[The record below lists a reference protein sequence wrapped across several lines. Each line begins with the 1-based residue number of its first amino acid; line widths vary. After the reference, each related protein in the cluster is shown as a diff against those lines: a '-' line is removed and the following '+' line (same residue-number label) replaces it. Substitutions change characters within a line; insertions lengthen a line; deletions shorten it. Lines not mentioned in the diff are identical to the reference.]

1 MKLDLTLPCDINR
14 GPDTLKRS
22 LILLILG
29 MLLVT
34 AISYFIHPVTHR
46 LLPLPNDLDVMLTA
60 LVSSFST
67 LAVVLLIYNAFLSK
81 AARHS
86 DDIHQRCSAQN
97 ILINNYLRQTVAD
110 LPQYNAVLGRQL
122 SEAIEQSE
130 TALLAV
136 VARIVTVHEKAGYQA
151 DRIGTSSNG
160 LMEVTQDQIRKNKQ
174 VIQALNAFSCTQSD
188 QLKDNLI
195 RIQKLSDEMEQM
207 RPMVND
213 ISDIADRTNLL
224 ALNAAIEA
232 ARAGEAGRGF
242 AVVADEVRRLSTQ
255 TNKSAK
261 EIADRITLVTG
272 QAQTETGN
280 ARRLIEH
287 DAESQQFRNMAGNLS
302 EIEDRFRAASAN
314 LEESIQSIDQS
325 NRVIVEEISIVMGEL
340 QFQDVLRQRV
350 EHVND
355 GLDYLN
361 GLARDTLLWLDG
373 TEELPEQRLSEHLDA
388 LSKRYVMQ
396 AQRSTHD
403 AVTGQGGGASD
414 GAGRKIELF

>member
-1 MKLDLTLPCDINR
+1 MDSR
-14 GPDTLKRS
+14 PDTLKRP
-22 LILLILG
+22 LILLISG

-34 AISYFIHPVTHR
+34 AMSYFLHPLAHR
-46 LLPLPNDLDVMLTA
+46 LLPLSNDLDVMLTG
-60 LVSSFST
+60 LLSSFST
-67 LAVVLLIYNAFLSK
+67 LSVVLLIYKAFLSK
-81 AARHS
+81 RAKHS
-86 DDIHQRCSAQN
+86 RDIHHRCSAQH
-97 ILINNYLRQTVAD
+97 LMINKNLRQTVAD
-110 LPQYNAVLGRQL
+110 LPQYNAVLGSQL

-136 VARIVTVHEKAGYQA
+136 VERIVNVYEKASFQA
-151 DRIGTSSNG
+151 DRIGSSSNG

-174 VIQALNAFSCTQSD
+174 VIQALNAFSSTQSD
-188 QLKDNLI
+188 QLRDNLV

-255 TNKSAK
+255 TNKAAK
-261 EIADRITLVTG
+261 EIADRITMVTG

-287 DAESQQFRNMAGNLS
+287 DAESQQFRSMAGNLS
-302 EIEDRFRAASAN
+302 EIEDRFRAATVN
-314 LEESIQSIDQS
+314 LEESIQGIDQS
-325 NRVIVEEISIVMGEL
+325 NRIIVDEISIVMGEL

-373 TEELPEQRLSEHLDA
+373 AAELPAQRLREHLDA
-388 LSKRYVMQ
+388 LSKKYVMQ
-396 AQRSTHD
+396 EQRSTHD
-403 AVTGQGGGASD
+403 AVMGKGGRASGASCQ
-414 GAGRKIELF
+414 KIELF